1 MKMDLSK
8 LRELREKAEMTR
20 KEFAET
26 VGQGCIEL
34 TVIRWENGTT
44 KRPLP
49 IYRKSLE
56 KFYKSME
63 EK

>member
-1 MKMDLSK
+1 MKIDLSK
-8 LRELREKAEMTR
+8 LREYREKVGMTR

-34 TVIRWENGTT
+34 TVVRWENGTT
-44 KRPLP
+44 KKPLK

-63 EK
+63 EN